1 MTTENEMFND
11 FKSTRYSTQILLGQD
26 KLFSDLRRELDSSIY
41 NREMGEATL
50 LVIDL
55 QIERCKGRTTVKAL
69 EMIKDLIKY
78 KMEDLI

>member
-1 MTTENEMFND
+1 MTAENEMFND
-11 FKSTRYSTQILLGQD
+11 FKSTNDSTQVLLGQD
-26 KLFSDLRRELDSSIY
+26 KLFSDLRKELDFSIY

-50 LVIDL
+50 LVLDI

-78 KMEDLI
+78 KMEDLL

>member
-26 KLFSDLRRELDSSIY
+26 KLFSDLRRELDSSVY

-50 LVIDL
+50 LVLDI

-78 KMEDLI
+78 KMEDLV

>member
-11 FKSTRYSTQILLGQD
+11 FKSTRYSTQVLLGQD
-26 KLFSDLRRELDSSIY
+26 KLFSELRRELDSSIY

-50 LVIDL
+50 LVLDI

-78 KMEDLI
+78 KMEDLV

>member
-50 LVIDL
+50 LVLDIQL
-55 QIERCKGRTTVKAL
+55 ERCKGRTTVKAL

>member
-11 FKSTRYSTQILLGQD
+11 FKSTRYSTQVLLGQD

-50 LVIDL
+50 LVLDI

-78 KMEDLI
+78 KMEDLV

>member
-11 FKSTRYSTQILLGQD
+11 YKSTKYSTQVLLDQD
-26 KLFSDLRRELDSSIY
+26 KLFSELRRELDSNIY

-50 LVIDL
+50 LVLDI

-78 KMEDLI
+78 KMEDLV

>member
-78 KMEDLI
+78 KMEDLV

>member
-1 MTTENEMFND
+1 MTAENEMFND
-11 FKSTRYSTQILLGQD
+11 FKSTNYSTQVLLGQD
-26 KLFSDLRRELDSSIY
+26 KLFSDLRKELDFSIY

-50 LVIDL
+50 LVLDI

-78 KMEDLI
+78 KMEDLL

>member
-11 FKSTRYSTQILLGQD
+11 FKSTKYSTQILLGQD

-50 LVIDL
+50 LVLDI

>member
-11 FKSTRYSTQILLGQD
+11 FKSTNYSTQVLLGQD

-50 LVIDL
+50 LVLDI

-78 KMEDLI
+78 KMEDLV

>member
-11 FKSTRYSTQILLGQD
+11 FKSTRYSTQVLLGQD
-26 KLFSDLRRELDSSIY
+26 KLFNDLRRELDSSVLHK
-41 NREMGEATL
+41 ELGEATL

-55 QIERCKGRTTVKAL
+55 QIEKCKGRTTVKAF

>member
-11 FKSTRYSTQILLGQD
+11 FKSTKYSTQILLGQD

-50 LVIDL
+50 LVLDI

-78 KMEDLI
+78 KMEDLV

>member
-50 LVIDL
+50 LVLDI

-78 KMEDLI
+78 KMEDLV